1 MFEWTEERVSF
12 MADACERTDFHTKLA
27 ALLSPYLKKTD
38 SICDAGCGL
47 GYLSLALS
55 PLVGHVT
62 AAERDDR
69 ALDVLRRQLARRH
82 ICNVTPLCTDVLA
95 YTPSEPFDAMVFCFF
110 GGMEDS
116 ERTVACYLPDYMT
129 EEAFFENGPIACLR
143 AAFYGKDVLTHR
155 DILGALMGT
164 GLRRDAVGDIWVQ
177 QGQCDFFVLSELVP
191 YLMDNLTS
199 AGRTALHVEQIPLSA
214 AQRLP
219 QRMRR
224 LRITVS
230 SPRLDGVLSAAF
242 PLSLAGAAQAV
253 AGGRVS
259 LNDICCLKPEKQ
271 LAPGDVIALR
281 GRGKLRVLSLDGET
295 KKGRQALTIGIYE

>member
-1 MFEWTEERVSF
+1 MELDRKIAALASSDEERMLLVRV
-12 MADACERTDFHTKLA
+12 CERLERAEQRCQPA
-27 ALLSPYLKKTD
+27 ATFFLTPR
-38 SICDAGCGL
+38 
-47 GYLSLALS
+47 
-55 PLVGHVT
+55 
-62 AAERDDR
+62 ER
-69 ALDVLRRQLARRH
+69 ALVRQLLPQTR
-82 ICNVTPLCTDVLA
+82 
-95 YTPSEPFDAMVFCFF
+95 FF

-143 AAFYGKDVLTHR
+143 AAFYGKDMLTHR

-214 AQRLP
+214 AQRPP

-242 PLSLAGAAQAV
+242 PLSRAGAAQAV
-253 AGGRVS
+253 TGGRVS
-259 LNDICCLKPEKQ
+259 LNDICCLKPDKQ

-281 GRGKLRVLSLDGET
+281 GRGKLKVLSLDGET
-295 KKGRQALTIGIYE
+295 KKGRQAFTIGIYE

>member
-1 MFEWTEERVSF
+1 
-12 MADACERTDFHTKLA
+12 
-27 ALLSPYLKKTD
+27 
-38 SICDAGCGL
+38 
-47 GYLSLALS
+47 
-55 PLVGHVT
+55 
-62 AAERDDR
+62 
-69 ALDVLRRQLARRH
+69 
-82 ICNVTPLCTDVLA
+82 
-95 YTPSEPFDAMVFCFF
+95 
-110 GGMEDS
+110 
-116 ERTVACYLPDYMT
+116 MT

-143 AAFYGKDVLTHR
+143 AAFYGKDMLTHR

-191 YLMDNLTS
+191 YLTDNLTS

-214 AQRLP
+214 AQRPP

-242 PLSLAGAAQAV
+242 PLSRAGAAQAV
-253 AGGRVS
+253 TGGRVS
-259 LNDICCLKPEKQ
+259 LNDICCLKPDKQ

-281 GRGKLRVLSLDGET
+281 GRGKLKVLSLDGET